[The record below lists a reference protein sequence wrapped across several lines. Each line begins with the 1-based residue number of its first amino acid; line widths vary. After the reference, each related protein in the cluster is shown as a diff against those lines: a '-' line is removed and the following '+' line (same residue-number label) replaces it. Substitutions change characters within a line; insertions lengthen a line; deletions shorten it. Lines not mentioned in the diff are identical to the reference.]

1 MSDATYAPWVPPTP
15 EAAWQTLIAGNERFV
30 HGSPAHPGQDATKRA
45 RLQQG
50 QRPFALIFGCADSRV
65 AAEIVFDQ
73 GLGDLFV
80 VRTAGHVVDPGVIGS
95 LEFGVHM
102 LGIPLIVVLGHDSC
116 GAVSATVQAMATGD
130 LPPGYIRDIIGKI
143 SPSVMAA
150 QAVGSSAPPD
160 IGEVE
165 AEHVRQTARLLVD
178 QSRILYDAV
187 EAGRCA
193 IMGATYTLAQG
204 RVRARTSTARPRPE

>member
-1 MSDATYAPWVPPTP
+1 MSDATSTPWVPPTP
-15 EAAWQTLIAGNERFV
+15 EAAWQALVEGNERFV
-30 HGSPAHPGQDATKRA
+30 SGTPAHPGQDSNQRA
-45 RLQQG
+45 RLARG

-95 LEFGVHM
+95 LEFGVHL

-116 GAVSATVQAMATGD
+116 GAVSATVQAMASGD

-150 QAVGSSAPPD
+150 QAGGSSAPPE